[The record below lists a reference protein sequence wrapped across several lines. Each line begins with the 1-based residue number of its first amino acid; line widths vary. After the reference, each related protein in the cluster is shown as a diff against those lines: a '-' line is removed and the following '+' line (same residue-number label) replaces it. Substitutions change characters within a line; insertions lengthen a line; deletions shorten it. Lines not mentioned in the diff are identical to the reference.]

1 MMNTVKMMADAYRLK
16 TAIENEIVEIE
27 ENGIKITIGGD
38 LKIKKISVNDL
49 EDSKMRDAINIAI
62 RKAQEL
68 QVQKMREAVDLN
80 NLSPDNA

>member
-1 MMNTVKMMADAYRLK
+1 MNTVKMMADAYRLK